1 MDVSSQRQYIQRA
14 TNAKLDL
21 SSTGVTTLYTA
32 PTGNDFDFAI
42 VESIIVSNAHSG
54 DATIT
59 VTLTD
64 TSSNVFTLYNT
75 YNMATDTTHEL
86 LSRSLLLTA
95 GEILKVTA
103 STANVID
110 VVASIIEY
118 AKGD

>member
-1 MDVSSQRQYIQRA
+1 MDLSSQKQYIQRA

-21 SSTGVTTLYTA
+21 TSTSITTLYTA
-32 PTGNDFDFAI
+32 PTGGDFDFAI
-42 VESIIVSNAHSG
+42 VESIIANNSHSG
-54 DATIT
+54 QAQIT

-75 YNMATDTTHEL
+75 YDMATDTTHEL

-103 STANVID
+103 SAANVLN
-110 VVASIIEY
+110 VVASVVEY